1 MINIFIGYDARE
13 SIAYHV
19 CVQSIIGTS
28 SQPISVTPLVLD
40 HLKDYQE
47 SHQDGS
53 NEFIYSRFLV
63 PHLMH
68 HKGWALFVD
77 GDMIFREDIANL
89 WNLRNDKF
97 AVMCVH
103 HNYTSKVTKKYLGA
117 TNSNYPRKNWSSVVL
132 WNCSHPSN
140 RVVTPEFVKQS
151 NGQTLHRF
159 KWLKEVEIGELPIE
173 WNWLPDEFGVNHQA
187 RLLHWTLGTPCFKE
201 YANAPMANEWHQEL
215 QRTNYSTQSEHS
227 ISAIQSI

>member
-1 MINIFIGYDARE
+1 MINIFIGYDTRE

-28 SQPISVTPLVLD
+28 SQPVAITPLVLD

-53 NEFIYSRFLV
+53 NQFIYSRFLV
-63 PHLMH
+63 PHLMN

-77 GDMIFREDIANL
+77 GDMVFREDISNL
-89 WNLRNDKF
+89 WDLRDDKY

-103 HNYTSKVTKKYLGA
+103 HDYISKATHKYLGA
-117 TNSNYPRKNWSSVVL
+117 KNTNYPRKNWSSVVL

-140 RVVTPEFVKQS
+140 QHITPEFVRLA
-151 NGQTLHRF
+151 NGPTLHRF
-159 KWLKEVEIGELPIE
+159 KWLKDSEIGQLPIE
-173 WNWLPDEFGVNHQA
+173 WNWLPDEFGTNHQA
-187 RLLHWTLGTPCFKE
+187 RLLHWTLGTPCFNE
-201 YANAPMANEWHQEL
+201 YADAPMANEWHQEF
-215 QRTNYSTQSEHS
+215 QRTTYSAQVCYSRTESP
-227 ISAIQSI
+227 AV